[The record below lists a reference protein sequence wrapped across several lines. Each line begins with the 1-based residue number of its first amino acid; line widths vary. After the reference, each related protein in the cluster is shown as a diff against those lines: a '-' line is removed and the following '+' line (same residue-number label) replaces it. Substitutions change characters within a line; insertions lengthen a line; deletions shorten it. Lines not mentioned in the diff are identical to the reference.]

1 MSLNIYR
8 NIEDI
13 PKNIKYIDYN
23 DLFFESTQ
31 LNSDS
36 LTSYI
41 LNTIDKATYN
51 SPDTF
56 IGRDKNLGALNK
68 ENLSTGCKTLLNI
81 ISNTDKCFNVA
92 ECGQNCLEMLAYIKD
107 GNILWKLPVLHCI
120 LDGKHCD
127 INIDNKH
134 FSNFDNFIEYIM
146 D

>member
-8 NIEDI
+8 HIEDI
-13 PKNIKYIDYN
+13 PENIKYIDYN

-68 ENLSTGCKTLLNI
+68 ESLSTGCKTLLNI
-81 ISNTDKCFNVA
+81 ISNTDKCFNVS

-120 LDGKHCD
+120 LDGKQCD

-134 FSNFDNFIEYIM
+134 FNNFDDFVEYIM
-146 D
+146 N